1 MLKYF
6 LPDWEDR
13 LDPDFDFLHDRF
25 SDKHKQNPYE
35 HDLYAHQIFD
45 EPPYDG
51 ILVSLAIFEKKIS
64 LSHNGEKYSIK
75 GKDSIKDYLKI
86 PRNSN
91 LEVMGDCGA
100 FGYVKEE
107 VPPEPFY
114 SVENVCQ
121 LYENLGFD
129 YGVSVDHLAV
139 DYVLINN
146 PKTGKREKKI
156 LSIKEKDLRIKITL
170 DNAAKFLELHQ
181 EMNYNYTPFGVAQG
195 YDLATYE
202 SSVKS
207 LVDMGYEYL
216 ALGGLVQYKTEFIL
230 KILEKIKPYSE
241 DVNIHLFGVL
251 RKDHLKDF
259 EELGANSFDSA
270 SFFRKAWL
278 RSGQNYLSSKGK
290 WYSSIR
296 VPQSTNP
303 RVVKNA
309 YLNGYSSED
318 LFDMEQKALNA
329 LFHYDVGKIGV
340 DAVLES
346 VMDYDELL
354 LRNTDDGDNLYSK
367 YRRTLMEKPWK
378 QCDCPLCN
386 DIGINVVIFRGT
398 NRNKRRGFHNL
409 WSFRNHEV
417 SVQSHLMMARSEE
430 ESDEKTLCIVPC
442 GSKKIWDKNPDAGH
456 TPASE
461 VYIGSFSKKCQEFAQ
476 KNYSDSWNILSA
488 KYGFLS
494 PSDIIEGPYNVTF
507 NDSKTN
513 PISIQD
519 LKLQKIQKELD
530 VYDKIVVVAGQ
541 KYTKMV
547 ENVFQGKKVENPLE
561 GCKGIGFMM
570 GRLNELIKA

>member
-13 LDPDFDFLHDRF
+13 LDPDFDFIKDIF
-25 SDKHKQNPYE
+25 SDEHKKNPYE
-35 HDLYAHQIFD
+35 HDYYAHQIFNK
-45 EPPYDG
+45 PPYDG

-64 LSHNGEKYSIK
+64 LNRDGEKYCIK
-75 GKDSIKDYLKI
+75 GKDNIKDYLKI
-86 PRNSN
+86 PKNTS

-114 SVENVCQ
+114 SVENVAH
-121 LYENLGFD
+121 LYDSLGFD

-139 DYVLINN
+139 DYVFINN
-146 PKTGKREKKI
+146 PKTGKREKKL
-156 LSIKEKDLRIKITL
+156 LSKKEKDRRIKITL
-170 DNAAKFLELHQ
+170 DNAVKFLELHQ
-181 EMNYNYTPFGVAQG
+181 EKHYNYTPFGVAQG
-195 YDLATYE
+195 YDLSTYE

-207 LVDMGYEYL
+207 LIDIGYDFV

-230 KILEKIKPYSE
+230 RILEKIKPYSE

-251 RKDHLKDF
+251 RKDHLKIF
-259 EELGANSFDSA
+259 EGLGVNSFDSA

-296 VPQSTNP
+296 VPQSVNP

-309 YLNGYSSED
+309 DLNGYSQDDLLEMEKKALKA
-318 LFDMEQKALNA
+318 LFD
-329 LFHYDVGKIGV
+329 YDDGDITV
-340 DAVLES
+340 DEVLES

-378 QCDCPLCN
+378 QCDCPICR

-409 WSFRNHEV
+409 WAFRNHSEDN
-417 SVQSHLMMARSEE
+417 QSHLMIPRTEIR
-430 ESDEKTLCIVPC
+430 D
-442 GSKKIWDKNPDAGH
+442 G
-456 TPASE
+456 
-461 VYIGSFSKKCQEFAQ
+461 
-476 KNYSDSWNILSA
+476 
-488 KYGFLS
+488 
-494 PSDIIEGPYNVTF
+494 
-507 NDSKTN
+507 
-513 PISIQD
+513 
-519 LKLQKIQKELD
+519 
-530 VYDKIVVVAGQ
+530 
-541 KYTKMV
+541 
-547 ENVFQGKKVENPLE
+547 
-561 GCKGIGFMM
+561 
-570 GRLNELIKA
+570 